1 MSEIRNFKRKLNNL
15 TAVEA
20 RKIIEHLCLEES
32 GEKLSN
38 IFMNSTQSFL
48 DLAREVQLIRP
59 EPEVEEVAVEEI
71 IEETPEV
78 EEVVEEEEEL

>member
-59 EPEVEEVAVEEI
+59 EAEVEEV
-71 IEETPEV
+71 PEV
-78 EEVVEEEEEL
+78 VVEDVEEEVVEEEEEI